1 MCRKYEQN
9 TTNHSNIKIVDCM
22 KTKAY
27 TRKVMPDLELVANN
41 YTESAKKSHA
51 TEN

>member
-1 MCRKYEQN
+1 
-9 TTNHSNIKIVDCM
+9 M

-27 TRKVMPDLELVANN
+27 TRKLMPDLELVANN

-51 TEN
+51 TENLKKIVDQCN